1 MNIDKPTEPKIP
13 EPPLGV
19 SPQEILGDPRGR
31 DGGGGGQRWMGEWSE
46 GRTRR
51 NAVRRRMGA
60 QQGGQRGSRRST
72 AGRQMRDGNG
82 RGTSR
87 SNVEMRVE
95 SRGNERRSMEP
106 TIPGMFRETQGD
118 PRGGCGRPES
128 VAWRRIRDS
137 HWRRTGQWL
146 DSHEMLEDQS
156 CSGGIR
162 VAEPVA
168 KAETPELPWRPWEDN
183 RPDSAQE
190 QGLGEVVS
198 QLQSSVVGSHEE
210 SVGRSIPYDDCPSSN
225 LHHFVIPIPHT
236 SHEVYPSLDI
246 RTKKSILKGKNDD
259 YCF

>member
-1 MNIDKPTEPKIP
+1 
-13 EPPLGV
+13 
-19 SPQEILGDPRGR
+19 
-31 DGGGGGQRWMGEWSE
+31 
-46 GRTRR
+46 
-51 NAVRRRMGA
+51 
-60 QQGGQRGSRRST
+60 
-72 AGRQMRDGNG
+72 MRDGTR

-156 CSGGIR
+156 CSGDLQ

-168 KAETPELPWRPWEDN
+168 KAETPELPWRPWESN
-183 RPDSAQE
+183 RHGKD
-190 QGLGEVVS
+190 QGLSQIVS
-198 QLQSSVVGSHEE
+198 QLKSSVVGSHKENVE
-210 SVGRSIPYDDCPSSN
+210 RTIPLENCPSSN
-225 LHHFVIPIPHT
+225 LHHFVPPVPHT
-236 SHEVYPSLDI
+236 SHEIYPSLDV
-246 RTKKSILKGKNDD
+246 RTKNSVLKGKKTD
-259 YCF
+259 